1 MQPTNK
7 SNDTAQPKPEDIT
20 SGPQKSKVPGASDTT
35 IQQKPVPQPEG
46 APTSFPAI
54 TKPEKEEGEE
64 PPKAVDKTVMGDSPA
79 FEQADECADGYHK
92 DADGMCVPDE
102 PLDEQVKRFKAET
115 KEFLAVAES
124 RKMREQ
130 MAGIEN
136 YWVNKY
142 SKLNEQYIKA
152 AAYSKSQDQIS
163 RQLRESVRAEQLRCE
178 DLRVETR
185 DLKNQLADAVS
196 LSSKQ
201 ARLIEDLKIENATL
215 SSRYNSSL
223 STNLKLTKDV
233 TRANEDYLELAKVKE
248 KLEDEV
254 KRAKVFAKKT
264 LKLKA

>member
-1 MQPTNK
+1 M
-7 SNDTAQPKPEDIT
+7 
-20 SGPQKSKVPGASDTT
+20 
-35 IQQKPVPQPEG
+35 
-46 APTSFPAI
+46 
-54 TKPEKEEGEE
+54 
-64 PPKAVDKTVMGDSPA
+64 
-79 FEQADECADGYHK
+79 
-92 DADGMCVPDE
+92 
-102 PLDEQVKRFKAET
+102 
-115 KEFLAVAES
+115 
-124 RKMREQ
+124 
-130 MAGIEN
+130 
-136 YWVNKY
+136 
-142 SKLNEQYIKA
+142 
-152 AAYSKSQDQIS
+152 
-163 RQLRESVRAEQLRCE
+163 RCE